1 MTAAGEVGQDGT
13 VQIFISYSARNP
25 EEVELSDC
33 LIALF
38 TAAFALPPRAIFAY
52 TAAGHGVKSG
62 SKLLDELKLA
72 LAGSRVVLAVATP
85 GVAESS
91 YSQFEA
97 AASDLAG
104 KYRVPLLPDPSF
116 HDYVPAVFKEITAR
130 NLGSVGEICQLLEDM
145 GPPLRAT
152 VQPACLWITKAQ
164 RVVEAAHAVAG
175 KVPPEARIEELE
187 AAFADAA
194 RRQSTLTRAAIAAGA
209 CAMVATIAASMLW
222 MRTGALR
229 SQVEDTQTAL
239 DAAGKKALDLQ
250 GSINEAN
257 RRYLYLPALQVEGDV
272 RTAAGTPVDRAL
284 VVACAAV
291 PSAGAGSAGQV
302 CPEDLRL
309 SLETDS
315 DGVYR
320 LDLRS
325 LPAPE
330 SALQALGPSPPEEFW
345 LVAQHGSGGRVQ
357 ARVKTVLVKNLLLR
371 P

>member
-1 MTAAGEVGQDGT
+1 MSATGEVLQGGT
-13 VQIFISYSARNP
+13 VQIFISYAARNP
-25 EEVELSDC
+25 EEVELPDC
-33 LIALF
+33 LIDLF
-38 TAAFALPPRAIFAY
+38 TTAFALPPTSIFAY

-62 SKLLDELKLA
+62 SILLNELKLA
-72 LAGSRVVLAVATP
+72 LAASHVVLAVATP
-85 GVAESS
+85 GVAGSS

-104 KYRVPLLPDPSF
+104 KYSVPLLPDPSF
-116 HDYVPAVFKEITAR
+116 HDYVPAVFREITAR
-130 NLGSVGEICQLLEDM
+130 NLSSVGEICQLLEDM
-145 GPPLRAT
+145 RPALGAT
-152 VQPACLWITKAQ
+152 VQPACLWITKVQ

-175 KVPPEARIEELE
+175 KVSPEARVEQLDGTL
-187 AAFADAA
+187 AASA
-194 RRQSTLTRAAIAAGA
+194 RRQSILTRAAIAAGA
-209 CAMVATIAASMLW
+209 FALVATIAASMLW
-222 MRTGALR
+222 VQTDTLR
-229 SQVEDTQTAL
+229 AQVEDARTAL
-239 DAAGKKALDLQ
+239 NVETRKATELQ
-250 GSINEAN
+250 GSIEEAN

-272 RTAAGTPVDRAL
+272 RTAAGKPVDRAL

-291 PSAGAGSAGQV
+291 PNAGAGTGQV

-325 LPAPE
+325 MPAPE
-330 SALQALGPSPPEEFW
+330 SAQQALASSPPEEFW
-345 LVAQHGSGGRVQ
+345 LVAQHGSEGRVQ

>member
-1 MTAAGEVGQDGT
+1 
-13 VQIFISYSARNP
+13 
-25 EEVELSDC
+25 
-33 LIALF
+33 
-38 TAAFALPPRAIFAY
+38 
-52 TAAGHGVKSG
+52 VKSG
-62 SKLLDELKLA
+62 SKLIDELKLA
-72 LAGSRVVLAVATP
+72 LAASHVVLAVATP
-85 GVAESS
+85 GVAASS

-116 HDYVPAVFKEITAR
+116 HDYVPAVFQEITAR
-130 NLGSVGEICQLLEDM
+130 NIGSVGEICQLLEDM
-145 GPPLRAT
+145 GPALGAT
-152 VQPACLWITKAQ
+152 VQPACQWITKAQ
-164 RVVEAAHAVAG
+164 RVVEAARAVAG
-175 KVPPEARIEELE
+175 KVSPEARVEDLE
-187 AAFADAA
+187 ATLAA
-194 RRQSTLTRAAIAAGA
+194 SASRQSTLTRAAIAAGA
-209 CAMVATIAASMLW
+209 FAMVAMIAASMLW

-229 SQVEDTQTAL
+229 STVEETRTAL
-239 DAAGKKALDLQ
+239 NAATKKATDLQ
-250 GSINEAN
+250 GSIDEAN

-272 RTAAGTPVDRAL
+272 RTGAGTPVDRAL

-291 PSAGAGSAGQV
+291 PNAGAATGQV

-345 LVAQHGSGGRVQ
+345 LVAQHGSEGRVQ